1 LTSVNV
7 VRLSVLDQ
15 RLLAARF
22 AEHGNSHRRMRGAL
36 LETGIAGNVDR
47 LDALRRVERSFE
59 IDLGSLCHRH
69 GRRNLPETHPVER
82 LVLDFITEIR
92 LPAGGDEELWVHI
105 DRVAQVRNLMH
116 DRLVG
121 EPDA

>member
-1 LTSVNV
+1 LNV
-7 VRLSVLDQ
+7 VRLSDLDQ

-36 LETGIAGNVDR
+36 VEAGIAGNIDR
-47 LDALRRVERSFE
+47 LDALRRLERSFE

-69 GRRNLPETHPVER
+69 GRRNLAETHPVER
-82 LVLDFITEIR
+82 LVLDFITETR
-92 LPAGGDEELWVHI
+92 LPAGGAEELWVHL
-105 DRVAQVRNLMH
+105 DRVSQVRDLMG

>member
-1 LTSVNV
+1 MNV
-7 VRLSVLDQ
+7 VRLSDLDQ
-15 RLLAARF
+15 RLLTARF

-36 LETGIAGNVDR
+36 LEGGGTVTVAR
-47 LDALRRVERSFE
+47 LDALRRLERSFE

-69 GRRNLPETHPVER
+69 GRRLLPETHPVER

-92 LPAGGDEELWVHI
+92 LPAGGAEELWVNL
-105 DRVAQVRNLMH
+105 DRVAQVRGLM
-116 DRLVG
+116 DGRLVG